1 MVTAVNTPALVGT
14 LLRPAEWLDPGNKSP
29 STAEDPQAVVV
40 KISAEGAQRAEAV
53 TQAATQPATQAATQ
67 AAPNAEDLP
76 VRLDGGGSGQV
87 SVQEFKASE
96 PKAPPAGGARAA
108 APAGGQAPAGGAGG
122 GVAAASVSTTP
133 SSSQTYEPADTDE
146 DGTVSPLEQQ
156 AYEVKLAAE
165 KAAKAAEAAG
175 SERTAEAAA
184 AVKAYEAIEQLGA
197 SDQG

>member
-53 TQAATQPATQAATQ
+53 TQAVTQAATQ

-108 APAGGQAPAGGAGG
+108 APAGGQAPAGGAAG

-197 SDQG
+197 ADQG